1 MTSALARQGR
11 QTGSMPVHVLKEV
24 HCVDE
29 AESDFH
35 DGSKELEFETVPPFS
50 VRFERA
56 PVSAEGDIELGKRG

>member
-1 MTSALARQGR
+1 
-11 QTGSMPVHVLKEV
+11 MPVHVLKEV

-35 DGSKELEFETVPPFS
+35 DGSKELELETVPPFS